1 MFHAHLYNIS
11 YQLWERNQEVSDQFM
26 KKKVGNKSTTIAGVD
41 KGHRSRHKQI
51 LASGLVEW
59 DRTELGHAAGAG
71 AA

>member
-1 MFHAHLYNIS
+1 
-11 YQLWERNQEVSDQFM
+11 M

-51 LASGLVEW
+51 LASGLVEL